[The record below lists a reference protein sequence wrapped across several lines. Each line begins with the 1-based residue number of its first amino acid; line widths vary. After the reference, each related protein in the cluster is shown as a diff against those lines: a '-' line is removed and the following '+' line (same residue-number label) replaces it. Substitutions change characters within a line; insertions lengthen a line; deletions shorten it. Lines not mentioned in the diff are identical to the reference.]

1 MGGVEKGFGK
11 ITEHIFKLDIP
22 NKQGAIAVYSYLC
35 FRGGS
40 NKFCFPS
47 QATIAAAVGVSRST
61 VNRNLKILEEKGF
74 IKKINKKRENNSYM
88 SSFYI
93 LLKLV
98 ESSEELLKIEKK
110 IEDLVSS
117 MKQGCITH
125 DTRVVSPVEQGCITH
140 DTITDTINN
149 NKEQNIYIHKKKKSK
164 KKAVI
169 PEWEEN
175 SNKSYTEDLQAKE
188 KAMQQLEKLRN
199 KNKGVKESG

>member
-1 MGGVEKGFGK
+1 MGEVESGFGK

-40 NKFCFPS
+40 KKYCFPS

-61 VNRNLKILEEKGF
+61 VNRNLKTLEEQGF
-74 IKKINKKRENNSYM
+74 IKKISEKKENNSYM

-98 ESSEELLKIEKK
+98 ESSEELKKIEKE
-110 IEDLVSS
+110 IETLVSS

-125 DTRVVSPVEQGCITH
+125 DTRVVSPAEQGCITH

-149 NKEQNIYIHKKKKSK
+149 NKEQNIYIYRQKKKSK
-164 KKAVI
+164 KKVVH
-169 PEWEEN
+169 PEWEED
-175 SNKSYTEDLQAKE
+175 SNKSYKEPTEEE
-188 KAMQQLEKLRN
+188 KQKLLQQLEEVRKKR
-199 KNKGVKESG
+199 KKKSG